1 MNNTILSMK
10 GIRKTFSGVA
20 VLDEV
25 ELNLNE
31 GECLGLLG
39 SNGAGKST
47 LIKILSGIYSKDKGN
62 IFISNYSISIPQ
74 LGN

>member
-20 VLDEV
+20 VFDEV

-31 GECLGLLG
+31 V
-39 SNGAGKST
+39 SW
-47 LIKILSGIYSKDKGN
+47 
-62 IFISNYSISIPQ
+62 FIRFKWCWQHFN
-74 LGN
+74 

>member
-39 SNGAGKST
+39 
-47 LIKILSGIYSKDKGN
+47 
-62 IFISNYSISIPQ
+62 
-74 LGN
+74 